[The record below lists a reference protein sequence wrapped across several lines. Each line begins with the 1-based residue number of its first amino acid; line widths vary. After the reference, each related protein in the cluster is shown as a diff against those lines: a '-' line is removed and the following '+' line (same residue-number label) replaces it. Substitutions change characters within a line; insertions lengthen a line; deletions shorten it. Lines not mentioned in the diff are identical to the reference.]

1 MDKNMSEPTQTN
13 RKKSRRRNGDGN
25 TYRYKNGWR
34 TVISHKGYTVTAMGR
49 SEQESRRLAKEKVKS
64 LPIFDGSLV
73 PAAAKLTTGEFLV
86 NWINKKHKSSIA
98 ATTHRRYA
106 SLINIHIIPALG
118 NIKLQAVTKNHVNAL
133 MLQMREN
140 GQSARSQQQA
150 RAVLSAAFE
159 SAMEDDLVASNP
171 VVKSR
176 TITLDTAQIHP
187 LSLAEVQT
195 LLAKTTGVHMQARV
209 RMAVLYAMRQGEA
222 LGLQWKDVDFNKK
235 TVFIWQQV
243 QKIDGSYEFVK
254 LKSEDSVRTL
264 EIDDETLAALK
275 AHKIQQN
282 MGRLAMGDKWKDH
295 DLVFSSALGKPID
308 CKTDYRQWHR
318 VLAAAGL
325 PKKRLHD
332 ARHTAATL
340 LFDQGLDI
348 EVIRRFMGHSSV
360 LLTSKTYV
368 HHSSRQLRGA
378 ADLIQRM
385 SQSIEIAI

>member
-25 TYRYKNGWR
+25 TYRHKNGWR
-34 TVISHKGYTVTAMGR
+34 TVISHKGHTVTAMGR
-49 SEQESRRLAKEKVKS
+49 SEQESRRLAKDKIKA
-64 LPIFDGSLV
+64 LPIYDGSLV
-73 PAAAKLTTGEFLV
+73 PAAAKLTTGEYLT
-86 NWINKKHKSSIA
+86 NWITKKHKTSIA
-98 ATTHRRYA
+98 ATTYRRYA
-106 SLINIHIIPALG
+106 SLINVHIIPALG
-118 NIKLQAVTKNHVNAL
+118 SIKLQAITKNHVNAL
-133 MLQMREN
+133 MVQMREK

-187 LSLAEVQT
+187 FTLVEVQT
-195 LLAKTTGVHMQARV
+195 LLAKTTGVQMQARV
-209 RMAVLYAMRQGEA
+209 RMATLYAMRQGEA
-222 LGLQWKDVDFNKK
+222 LGLQWKDVDFTKK
-235 TVFIWQQV
+235 TVFIWQQI
-243 QKIDGSYEFVK
+243 QKIEGAYEFVR
-254 LKSEDSVRTL
+254 LKSDDSIRTL

-282 MGRLAMGDKWKDH
+282 LDRLAMGDKWVDH
-295 DLVFSSALGKPID
+295 DLVFTTTNGKPID

-318 VLAAAGL
+318 ALAIAGL
-325 PKKRLHD
+325 PIKRLHD

-340 LFDQGLDI
+340 LFDQGIDI

-368 HHSSRQLRGA
+368 HHSARQLKGV
-378 ADLIQRM
+378 ADVISSM
-385 SQSIEIAI
+385 VI

>member
-1 MDKNMSEPTQTN
+1 MSEPTQTN

-25 TYRYKNGWR
+25 TYRHKNGWR
-34 TVISHKGYTVTAMGR
+34 TVISHKGHTVTAMGR
-49 SEQESRRLAKEKVKS
+49 SEQESRRLAKEKIKA
-64 LPIFDGSLV
+64 LPIYDGSLV
-73 PAAAKLTTGEFLV
+73 PAAAKLTTGEFLT
-86 NWINKKHKSSIA
+86 NWITKKHKTSIA
-98 ATTHRRYA
+98 ATTYRRYA

-118 NIKLQAVTKNHVNAL
+118 TIKLQAVTKNHVNAL
-133 MLQMREN
+133 MLQMREK

-159 SAMEDDLVASNP
+159 SAMEDDLVVSNP
-171 VVKSR
+171 VAKSR
-176 TITLDTAQIHP
+176 TISLDSAEIHP
-187 LSLAEVQT
+187 LSLTEVQT
-195 LLAKTTGVHMQARV
+195 LLAKTTGVQMQARV

-243 QKIDGSYEFVK
+243 QKIEGVYEFVK
-254 LKSEDSVRTL
+254 LKSEDSSRTL

-275 AHKIQQN
+275 AHKVQQN
-282 MGRLAMGDKWKDH
+282 MDRLAMGDQWEDH
-295 DLVFSSALGKPID
+295 DLVFTTSTGKPID

-318 VLAAAGL
+318 ALANAGL
-325 PKKRLHD
+325 PIKRLHD

-368 HHSSRQLRGA
+368 HHSARQLKGA
-378 ADLIQRM
+378 ADLINTM
-385 SQSIEIAI
+385 IKGA

>member
-25 TYRYKNGWR
+25 TYRHKNGWR
-34 TVISHKGYTVTAMGR
+34 TVISHKGHTVTAMGR
-49 SEQESRRLAKEKVKS
+49 SEQESRRLAKEKIKA
-64 LPIFDGSLV
+64 LPIYDGSLV
-73 PAAAKLTTGEFLV
+73 PAAAKLTTGEYLT
-86 NWINKKHKSSIA
+86 NWITKKHKTSIA
-98 ATTHRRYA
+98 ATTYRRYA
-106 SLINIHIIPALG
+106 SLINVHIIPALG
-118 NIKLQAVTKNHVNAL
+118 PIKLQAITKNHINAL
-133 MLQMREN
+133 MLQMREK

-171 VVKSR
+171 VTKSR
-176 TITLDTAQIHP
+176 TITVDTAQIHP
-187 LSLAEVQT
+187 LSLVEVQT
-195 LLAKTTGVHMQARV
+195 LLAKTMELQMQARV

-222 LGLQWKDVDFNKK
+222 LGLQWRDVDFNKK

-243 QKIDGSYEFVK
+243 QKIEGVYEFVK
-254 LKSEDSVRTL
+254 LKSEDSSRTL

-282 MGRLAMGDKWKDH
+282 VDRLSMGDKWEDH
-295 DLVFSSALGKPID
+295 DLVFTTTNGKPID

-318 VLAAAGL
+318 ALAIAGL
-325 PKKRLHD
+325 PIKRLHD

-340 LFDQGLDI
+340 LFDQGIDI

-368 HHSSRQLRGA
+368 HHSARQLKGV
-378 ADLIQRM
+378 AD
-385 SQSIEIAI
+385 AISSMVI

>member
-1 MDKNMSEPTQTN
+1 MSEPTQTN

-25 TYRYKNGWR
+25 TYRHKNGWR
-34 TVISHKGYTVTAMGR
+34 TVISHKGHTVTAMGR
-49 SEQESRRLAKEKVKS
+49 SEQESRRLAKEKIKA
-64 LPIFDGSLV
+64 LPIYDGSLV
-73 PAAAKLTTGEFLV
+73 PAAAKLTTGEYLT
-86 NWINKKHKSSIA
+86 NWITKKHKTSIA
-98 ATTHRRYA
+98 ATTYRRYA

-118 NIKLQAVTKNHVNAL
+118 TIKLQAVTKNHINAL
-133 MLQMREN
+133 MLQMREK

-171 VVKSR
+171 VAKSR
-176 TITLDTAQIHP
+176 TISLDSAQIHP

-195 LLAKTTGVHMQARV
+195 LLAKTTGVQMQARV

-235 TVFIWQQV
+235 TVFIWQQI
-243 QKIDGSYEFVK
+243 QKIDGKYEFVK
-254 LKSEDSVRTL
+254 LKSEDSIRTL
-264 EIDDETLAALK
+264 EIDDDTLAALK
-275 AHKIQQN
+275 AHKVQQN
-282 MGRLAMGDKWKDH
+282 IDRLAMGDRWDDH
-295 DLVFSSALGKPID
+295 DLVFTNSIGKPID
-308 CKTDYRQWHR
+308 SKTDYRHWHR
-318 VLAAAGL
+318 ALANAGL
-325 PKKRLHD
+325 PIKRLHD

-368 HHSSRQLRGA
+368 HHSARQLKGA
-378 ADLIQRM
+378 ADLINK
-385 SQSIEIAI
+385 ITKGA

>member
-34 TVISHKGYTVTAMGR
+34 TVISHKGHTVTAMGR
-49 SEQESRRLAKEKVKS
+49 SEQESRRLAKEKIKA
-64 LPIFDGSLV
+64 LPIYDGSLV
-73 PAAAKLTTGEFLV
+73 PAAAKLTTGEYLT
-86 NWINKKHKSSIA
+86 NWITKKHKTSIA
-98 ATTHRRYA
+98 ATTYRRYA

-118 NIKLQAVTKNHVNAL
+118 TIKLQAITKNHVNAL
-133 MLQMREN
+133 VLQMREK

-171 VVKSR
+171 VAKSR
-176 TITLDTAQIHP
+176 TITLDSPQIHP
-187 LSLAEVQT
+187 LSLMEVQT
-195 LLAKTTGVHMQARV
+195 LLTKTTGVQMQARV
-209 RMAVLYAMRQGEA
+209 RIAVLYALRQGEA
-222 LGLQWKDVDFNKK
+222 LGLMWKDVDFTKK
-235 TVFIWQQV
+235 TIFIWQQI
-243 QKIDGSYEFVK
+243 QKIEGAYEFVK
-254 LKSEDSVRTL
+254 LKSDDSIRTL

-282 MGRLAMGDKWKDH
+282 TNRLAMGDKWVDH
-295 DLVFSSALGKPID
+295 DLVFTTTNGKPID

-318 VLAAAGL
+318 ALAIAGL
-325 PKKRLHD
+325 PVKRLHD

-340 LFDQGLDI
+340 LFDQGIDI

-368 HHSSRQLRGA
+368 HHSARQLKGVA
-378 ADLIQRM
+378 NVISSM
-385 SQSIEIAI
+385 VI

>member
-1 MDKNMSEPTQTN
+1 MSEPTQTS

-25 TYRYKNGWR
+25 TYRHKKGWR
-34 TVISHKGYTVTAMGR
+34 TVISHKGHTVTAMGR
-49 SEQESRRLAKEKVKS
+49 SEQESRRLAKEKIKA
-64 LPIFDGSLV
+64 LPIYDGSLV
-73 PAAAKLTTGEFLV
+73 PAAAKLTTGEYLT
-86 NWINKKHKSSIA
+86 NWISKKHKTSIA
-98 ATTHRRYA
+98 ATTYRRYA
-106 SLINIHIIPALG
+106 SLINVHIIPALG
-118 NIKLQAVTKNHVNAL
+118 TIKLQAVTKNHVNAL
-133 MLQMREN
+133 MLQMREK

-187 LSLAEVQT
+187 FSLAEVQT
-195 LLAKTTGVHMQARV
+195 LLTKTNGVQIQARV
-209 RMAVLYAMRQGEA
+209 RMAVLYALRQGEA
-222 LGLQWKDVDFNKK
+222 LGLQWKDVDFTKK
-235 TVFIWQQV
+235 TVFIWQQI
-243 QKIDGSYEFVK
+243 QKIEGTYQFVK
-254 LKSEDSVRTL
+254 LKSEDSTRTL
-264 EIDDETLAALK
+264 EIDDETLATLK

-282 MGRLAMGDKWKDH
+282 MDRLAMGDKWEDH
-295 DLVFSSALGKPID
+295 DLVFTTTNGKPID

-318 VLAAAGL
+318 ALANVGL
-325 PKKRLHD
+325 PIKRLHD

-368 HHSSRQLRGA
+368 HHSARQLRA
-378 ADLIQRM
+378 AASMITEMLR
-385 SQSIEIAI
+385 EA

>member
-1 MDKNMSEPTQTN
+1 MSEPTQTN

-25 TYRYKNGWR
+25 TYRHKNGWR
-34 TVISHKGYTVTAMGR
+34 TVISHKGHTVTAMGR
-49 SEQESRRLAKEKVKS
+49 SEQESRRLAKEKIKA
-64 LPIFDGSLV
+64 LPIYDGSLV
-73 PAAAKLTTGEFLV
+73 PAAAKLTTGEFLT
-86 NWINKKHKSSIA
+86 NWITKKHKTSIA
-98 ATTHRRYA
+98 ATTYRRYA

-118 NIKLQAVTKNHVNAL
+118 TIKLQAVTKNHVNAL
-133 MLQMREN
+133 MLQMREK

-187 LSLAEVQT
+187 FTLVEVQT
-195 LLAKTTGVHMQARV
+195 LLAKTTGVQMQARV
-209 RMAVLYAMRQGEA
+209 RMATLYAMRQGEA
-222 LGLQWKDVDFNKK
+222 LGLQWKDVDFTKK
-235 TVFIWQQV
+235 TVFIWQQI
-243 QKIDGSYEFVK
+243 QKIEGAYEFVK
-254 LKSEDSVRTL
+254 LKSDDSIRTL

-282 MGRLAMGDKWKDH
+282 LDRLAMGDKWVDH
-295 DLVFSSALGKPID
+295 DLVFTTTNGKPID

-318 VLAAAGL
+318 ALAIAGL
-325 PKKRLHD
+325 PIKRLHD

-340 LFDQGLDI
+340 LFDQGIDI

-368 HHSSRQLRGA
+368 HHSARQLKGV
-378 ADLIQRM
+378 ADVISSM
-385 SQSIEIAI
+385 VI

>member
-1 MDKNMSEPTQTN
+1 MSEQTQSN

-34 TVISHKGYTVTAMGR
+34 TVISHKGHTVTAMGR
-49 SEQESRRLAKEKVKS
+49 SEQESRRLAKEKIKA
-64 LPIFDGSLV
+64 LPIYDGSLV
-73 PAAAKLTTGEFLV
+73 PAAAKLTTGEFLT
-86 NWINKKHKSSIA
+86 NWITKKHKTSIA
-98 ATTHRRYA
+98 ATTYRRYA

-118 NIKLQAVTKNHVNAL
+118 TIKLQSITKNHVNAL

-176 TITLDTAQIHP
+176 TITLETSQIHP
-187 LSLAEVQT
+187 FTLAEVKI
-195 LLAKTTGVHMQARV
+195 LLAKTTGVQTQARV
-209 RMAVLYAMRQGEA
+209 RMATLYAMRQGEA
-222 LGLQWKDVDFNKK
+222 LGLQWKDVDFTKK
-235 TVFIWQQV
+235 TVFIWQQI
-243 QKIDGSYEFVK
+243 QKIEGTYQFVK
-254 LKSEDSVRTL
+254 LKSEDSIRTL

-275 AHKIQQN
+275 AHKVKQN
-282 MGRLAMGDKWKDH
+282 MDRLAMGDKWDDQ
-295 DLVFSSALGKPID
+295 DLVFATPIGKPID

-318 VLAAAGL
+318 ALACAGL
-325 PKKRLHD
+325 PIKRLHD

-340 LFDQGLDI
+340 LFDQGIDI

-360 LLTSKTYV
+360 LLTSRTYV
-368 HHSSRQLRGA
+368 HHSARQMQGVA
-378 ADLIQRM
+378 N
-385 SQSIEIAI
+385 AIDAMGL